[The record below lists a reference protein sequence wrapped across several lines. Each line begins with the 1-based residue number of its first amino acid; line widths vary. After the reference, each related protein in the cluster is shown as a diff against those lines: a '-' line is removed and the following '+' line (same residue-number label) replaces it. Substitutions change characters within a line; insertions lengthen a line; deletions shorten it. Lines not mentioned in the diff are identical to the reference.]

1 MDTTGL
7 IVVAAVLVLG
17 TAAGFWRRRAD
28 GRFHSVAFSAGSALG
43 PSGSVAVGDSAVL
56 GGSVALSGSAG
67 VGPGLV
73 VDGSASSDSA
83 AGGSASGVGP
93 ASGGGSASGVGSALG
108 GGSVSGVGSALGGG
122 SVSGVREVSGDPSA
136 AGERIDPVLLGRL
149 GVQPA
154 QATLLQ
160 FSSAFCA
167 PCRAVRR
174 ISGEVADLLPGVRH
188 VEVDAESHLDAV
200 RALGIWRTPTL
211 LILDADGRVAKRAT
225 GVPGKAQ
232 LIAALGDLLPAA

>member
-1 MDTTGL
+1 VDTTGL
-7 IVVAAVLVLG
+7 VVVAAVLVLG
-17 TAAGFWRRRAD
+17 TVAGLWRRRTD
-28 GRFHSVAFSAGSALG
+28 GRFVAGTSVSAG
-43 PSGSVAVGDSAVL
+43 
-56 GGSVALSGSAG
+56 
-67 VGPGLV
+67 GPGLAAPGPAAERSMEGGTV
-73 VDGSASSDSA
+73 GNVIGSTGLSGERDAGSGGDASA
-83 AGGSASGVGP
+83 AGQ
-93 ASGGGSASGVGSALG
+93 
-108 GGSVSGVGSALGGG
+108 
-122 SVSGVREVSGDPSA
+122 
-136 AGERIDPVLLGRL
+136 RIDPALLAQL

-174 ISGEVADLLPGVRH
+174 VSSEVADLLPGVRH

-211 LILDADGRVAKRAT
+211 LVLDAEGRVAKRAT

-232 LIAALGDLLPAA
+232 LIAVLGDLLPAA